1 MPATS
6 DVPGIEDQQW
16 RGIGPFGHRKVQ
28 IWSFRFHLCT
38 FRKPAKNE
46 KPLKNYSW
54 IPHSLRFFSCSTH
67 RARHIHR
74 MDISTWVRQSPQL
87 HGFFDPKPG
96 EEWGNPQVLDFKTWL
111 MENKMSLSI
120 QLIIYRT
127 SYEKN
132 SKNTLVELH
141 DVKENMCFYEH
152 VEKVEKRGP
161 LRRSH
166 WLRWLSNFAA
176 VSSRRS
182 QIRET
187 FRSWV
192 SHLWPPEAPHSHS
205 TLWKIYR
212 NINIWTQIWF
222 L

>member
-46 KPLKNYSW
+46 KPLKNYSF

-132 SKNTLVELH
+132 SKKNYMTWKKTCVS
-141 DVKENMCFYEH
+141 MSMS
-152 VEKVEKRGP
+152 KRLKKGDHFDG
-161 LRRSH
+161 LIEMAQQFCSG
-166 WLRWLSNFAA
+166 L
-176 VSSRRS
+176 VSSE
-182 QIRET
+182 IRET

-205 TLWKIYR
+205 TLWKIYG